1 MMEELKKL
9 IAFIFQ
15 RSGKEKLYEKDI
27 YMTLSFELGWMTPKQ
42 GRKAIEKALE
52 LGLVKKKGE
61 EILPNFDYKA
71 IEIPL
76 GFKLDGEKIE
86 EMEMD
91 LLSRTVSRIV
101 SNTKLGEKKVR
112 DEIRKLAEELDVY
125 PEIAALLIAYK
136 NNVKIDDLIKEAKE
150 MVKNS

>member
-1 MMEELKKL
+1 MEELKKL
-9 IAFIFQ
+9 MAFIFQ
-15 RSGKEKLYEKDI
+15 RSGKERMHEKDI

-42 GRKAIEKALE
+42 GRKAVEKAIE
-52 LGLVKKKGE
+52 LGLIKKEGD
-61 EILPNFDYKA
+61 EIIPNFDYKE

-76 GFKLDGEKIE
+76 GFKFDGEKIE

-91 LLSRTVSRIV
+91 LLTRTISRVV

-112 DEIRKLAEELDVY
+112 EEIRKLSDELEVY
-125 PEIAALLIAYK
+125 PEVAALVVALK

-150 MVKNS
+150 MVKSS